1 MNEFQQKKV
10 VGTNIFQLIIDLD
23 LSKDLLELFLGFLT
37 TGNNFKNSILKI
49 NNVWMKSGL
58 SFSATTDQ
66 NCTVNYKSST
76 NTNEDA
82 NRGQFD
88 ASSVPKQR
96 ISAFNFFF
104 KNIQGIILGVV
115 VQALFLTFFLDF
127 WINVRDCIV
136 KFISEIFKCMILY
149 V

>member
-10 VGTNIFQLIIDLD
+10 VGINIFQLIIDLD

-49 NNVWMKSGL
+49 NVWIKSGL

-136 KFISEIFKCMILY
+136 KFISEIFKYMILY

>member
-1 MNEFQQKKV
+1 MLKV
-10 VGTNIFQLIIDLD
+10 
-23 LSKDLLELFLGFLT
+23 
-37 TGNNFKNSILKI
+37 NNG
-49 NNVWMKSGL
+49 WMKSGL

>member
-1 MNEFQQKKV
+1 
-10 VGTNIFQLIIDLD
+10 
-23 LSKDLLELFLGFLT
+23 
-37 TGNNFKNSILKI
+37 
-49 NNVWMKSGL
+49 MKSGL

-136 KFISEIFKCMILY
+136 KFISEIFKYMILY